1 MFKNL
6 KMHSILNIGFPLYLV
21 GFEILFRSFSNVDT
35 SGFIGPTLAAS
46 GLGLLIGVLKPKTIE
61 IQLDDETVKKLKAKN
76 QTAIVRDPN
85 DEKLVTI
92 AWIAIL
98 IELLIWYWSCAEIM
112 KPIPDGE
119 TASNYIPLS
128 LGIGNYV
135 VGIIISSFKESN

>member
-1 MFKNL
+1 MFKKI

-61 IQLDDETVKKLKAKN
+61 TQLDATVIAALKAKN

-85 DEKLVTI
+85 DEILVTI

-98 IELLIWYWSCAEIM
+98 IELLIWYWCCAEIM
-112 KPIPDGE
+112 KPLSDGE
-119 TASNYIPLS
+119 TASSFFPLS

-135 VGIIISSFKESN
+135 VGIIISSFKENN